1 MNNNMCNNNLNIN
14 GVKRKVPKKL
24 PYPDDFKYI
33 YKLATPVVA
42 NGNSKLPFAYSIY
55 YEHSPVGK
63 CEDYLDSDY
72 MPNAKD
78 IALFINNILEI
89 VGFRKIVKD
98 YIIVLSTEFRKY
110 GFNKRGNST
119 GLVEEAD
126 ARGLFKRVFAC
137 TFSVFFDRPK
147 IFNYNDNVESGSK
160 NKDNRIVLSKLFR
173 DVVLVTDAQEVISDR
188 NILKDP
194 FLLLEEYIFVILNH
208 VIAMSDSKESFE
220 KNALNLENLYNIV
233 LNIEH
238 LQTDFAKDNFRNSCS
253 SGQCNLMRFYF
264 KKDEESDNLWSDWDT
279 DFLINNIWTCEF
291 LDLPGNLKKDFAIEF
306 FGKSK
311 EVLDKLE

>member
-1 MNNNMCNNNLNIN
+1 MNNNMGNNNLNTN

-63 CEDYLDSDY
+63 CYLDSDY

-78 IALFINNILEI
+78 IALFINNILDI

-98 YIIVLSTEFRKY
+98 YIIVVSTEFSKY
-110 GFNKRGNST
+110 GFNRNGSGTAT
-119 GLVEEAD
+119 GLLEEAD
-126 ARGLFKRVFAC
+126 DRGLFKRVFEC

-147 IFNYNDNVESGSK
+147 IFNYNDSVESGSK
-160 NKDNRIVLSKLFR
+160 NTGKRVVLSNLFR
-173 DVVLVTDAQEVISDR
+173 DVVLATDAQEVISDR
-188 NILKDP
+188 NILLDP
-194 FLLLEEYIFVILNH
+194 FLLLEEYIFVILNN
-208 VIAMSDSKESFE
+208 VMAISDSKESFE

-238 LQTDFAKDNFRNSCS
+238 LQNDFVKDNFRNAFS

-279 DFLINNIWTCEF
+279 DFLINNIWSCEF

-311 EVLDKLE
+311 EVLDKL